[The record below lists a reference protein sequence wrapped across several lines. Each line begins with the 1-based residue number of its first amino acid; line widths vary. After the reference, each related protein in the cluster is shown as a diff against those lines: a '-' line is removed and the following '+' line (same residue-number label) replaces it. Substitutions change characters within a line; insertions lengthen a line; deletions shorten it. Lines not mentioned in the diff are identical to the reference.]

1 MIKKLLFLISLCFVA
16 FAPIISVADDFED
29 DFDFDD
35 DYSVIETSDED
46 TDVNVDG
53 VSLNS
58 GAGSVDVKHF
68 DIAGVMLG
76 MNYEEI
82 YNLFFNNSSLYAPKK
97 KNSIVYTINKE
108 WNYNLDYEC
117 RQNNIFIPEN
127 LEKCKNSLAKNR
139 GLLYVSEIHLERKL
153 TGETIDIYFTSNA
166 TDNLVWKVVYNN
178 DANEVSGNSEK
189 FENIREKK
197 ILAFWQDVINKYG
210 EPNSDDDKWIT
221 SENAYDPMMQAYAG
235 QLVLTDNG
243 LNATDVSENIQK
255 SREMFQAKPYAF

>member
-108 WNYNLDYEC
+108 WNYNLDYDH
-117 RQNNIFIPEN
+117 F
-127 LEKCKNSLAKNR
+127 
-139 GLLYVSEIHLERKL
+139 
-153 TGETIDIYFTSNA
+153 F
-166 TDNLVWKVVYNN
+166 
-178 DANEVSGNSEK
+178 
-189 FENIREKK
+189 
-197 ILAFWQDVINKYG
+197 
-210 EPNSDDDKWIT
+210 
-221 SENAYDPMMQAYAG
+221 
-235 QLVLTDNG
+235 
-243 LNATDVSENIQK
+243 
-255 SREMFQAKPYAF
+255 